1 MEGFNQLHV
10 SGGVEPICEEA
21 YVQQGVPVGDR
32 HRERPK
38 GVAKEAVPKRPIV
51 SLSDP
56 MEEI

>member
-1 MEGFNQLHV
+1 MEDFNQLHV
-10 SGGVEPICEEA
+10 PGGVEPICEEA
-21 YVQQGVPVGDR
+21 YVQEGVPVGDW

-38 GVAKEAVPKRPIV
+38 GVAKEDIPKRLIV

>member
-1 MEGFNQLHV
+1 MENFYQLHV
-10 SGGVEPICEEA
+10 LVGVEPICEEA
-21 YVQQGVPVGDR
+21 YAQGGVPVGDW

-38 GVAKEAVPKRPIV
+38 GVAKEDIPKRLIV